1 MTNLKPKSEQSD
13 VVAEDDSKNLVAH
26 DLKSVSKRTD
36 RRTRSILLGYFF
48 HGNNSAKNDRIQR
61 NLLRESC
68 EWKAW
73 VNYFYSLGLRQ
84 ECRSEEEDYIQQTCK
99 NFSIGRKYRKLVEQV
114 DLILWSQVQTLIQER
129 E

>member
-1 MTNLKPKSEQSD
+1 M
-13 VVAEDDSKNLVAH
+13 
-26 DLKSVSKRTD
+26 
-36 RRTRSILLGYFF
+36 
-48 HGNNSAKNDRIQR
+48 NDQIQR

-68 EWKAW
+68 KWKAW
-73 VNYFYSLGLRQ
+73 VNYFYRLRLRQ

-129 E
+129 ESDQTIDAIQCSRFTALEAIIVQDCEFLPSMTI